1 MTCPFFFI
9 KRKSNK
15 TGISSVNDASESII
29 STMKAFGVE
38 AKDVTGIVDKFN
50 EVGKQ
55 HCPKFTIS
63 VKGWRH
69 SRPRKDMEFNDN
81 FLYGNREVI
90 FLCVQE
96 ITKVSLLKEQ
106 SLTNENIIKFRC

>member
-1 MTCPFFFI
+1 MTCPFLFI
-9 KRKSNK
+9 KGKSNK

-38 AKDVTGIVDKFN
+38 AKDVTSIVDKFN

-69 SRPRKDMEFNDN
+69 PRPRKDMEFNDN

-90 FLCVQE
+90 FFYVYK
-96 ITKVSLLKEQ
+96 IVKFYKSLETAGYTWQ
-106 SLTNENIIKFRC
+106 QVC

>member
-1 MTCPFFFI
+1 MTCPFLFI
-9 KRKSNK
+9 KGKSNK

-38 AKDVTGIVDKFN
+38 AKDVTSIVDKFN

-69 SRPRKDMEFNDN
+69 PRPRKDMEFNDN
-81 FLYGNREVI
+81 FLYGNREFI
-90 FLCVQE
+90 FFMC
-96 ITKVSLLKEQ
+96 IKSLN
-106 SLTNENIIKFRC
+106 SINP

>member
-1 MTCPFFFI
+1 MTYPFLFI
-9 KRKSNK
+9 KGKSNK
-15 TGISSVNDASESII
+15 TGISSINDASESII

-38 AKDVTGIVDKFN
+38 AKDVTSIVDKFN

-69 SRPRKDMEFNDN
+69 LRPRKDIKLKTV
-81 FLYGNREVI
+81 LY
-90 FLCVQE
+90 
-96 ITKVSLLKEQ
+96 KSLETAGCAWQ
-106 SLTNENIIKFRC
+106 QVC